1 MTVSKINPVNNYAG
15 DSSVTRFDFDF
26 LIEDE
31 RELLVQHT
39 DSSGI
44 QRTLTLDVDYSIN
57 EVGNKNGSYITFPL
71 VGSEYS
77 VLGTDEVISLS
88 LELDIEQ
95 DKEYAN
101 SSKLNLI
108 TLEWSF
114 DYIVRI
120 LQTMSRKIAR
130 SVKVQE
136 GSTQTADELIEALQE
151 AQINASTSAAAAA
164 ASAQSADTSAT
175 SAQTFADDAE
185 ESYNNTVAKYDE
197 VVVTAEAEKTNIT
210 TLSTQ
215 QQNAITTLS
224 DSALEN
230 ISALGSQ
237 TEGSINTLSS
247 NTLASLSSTA
257 QQQIQN
263 VQALGIFMEG
273 DRLFYYTNGVKK
285 EFRNDFG
292 GIAPMAVKHKDIQ
305 KVSNGFALTWTDPDD
320 SAYQENVYCTW
331 GNTVIVRKVG
341 SYPESPFDGDIV
353 VNETVRN
360 AYAST
365 PYIDEVDNTIDYKY
379 RAFPCSINK
388 VYSVDNKNKF
398 GVWVYA
404 FTELDT
410 ESNPAKRITYLEDNE
425 HFKPNYMDYTNDV
438 FRCEDWKDSPFYSWE
453 YIRPC
458 MLNADGTVLEYLD
471 PNDHS
476 RTIDGAASHISDQ
489 NCGAQAMVE
498 KRKIFK
504 KTVINGEYR
513 TVYFS
518 NEKLDDDYECYPCLR
533 EDGTYNEF
541 YYTPMFHGSLVGS
554 KMMSLGGGRA
564 AMSGKTAQQEIDA
577 ARLNGAGWDTEVW
590 ADIDMELEIFKLL
603 FKNTDSQTVLGQG
616 VLDSSNALSGSGVSG
631 RTIAKG
637 INYGTNSTNFPV
649 KFRYRENFYSYQWQ
663 RFRGL
668 MYINNIPYVKMTKHT
683 GDGSTATDYN
693 ITGSGYIAC
702 NDIPAVTGTSGGYIS
717 ATKSNK
723 YGQFSTVVS
732 GSSSTYLCDGR
743 WFATGTMYPFRGGD
757 SSGGALCGAFCLA
770 STYAASVAGWSVG
783 AALSYKPL

>member
-1 MTVSKINPVNNYAG
+1 MTVSKNNPVNNYTG
-15 DSSVTRFDFDF
+15 DNSVTKFDFDF

-31 RELLVQHT
+31 KELLVQHT
-39 DSSGI
+39 NSSGV
-44 QRTLTLDVDYSIN
+44 QTTLVLDKDYSIN
-57 EVGNKNGSYITFPL
+57 EVGNKNGSYIIFPL
-71 VGSEYS
+71 ENSEYP
-77 VLGTDEVISLS
+77 VLADDEIISLS

-101 SSKLNLI
+101 SSKLNLS
-108 TLEWSF
+108 TLEWSL
-114 DYIVRI
+114 DYIIRI

-136 GSTQTADELIEALQE
+136 GSSQTADELVEALQQ
-151 AQINASTSAAAAA
+151 AQINASTAA
-164 ASAQSADTSAT
+164 ASAAASATNADTSAT
-175 SAQTFADDAE
+175 SAQTFANDAE
-185 ESYNNTVAKYDE
+185 ENYNNTVNKYNE
-197 VVVTAEAEKTNIT
+197 FVIKAEQEKADIE
-210 TLSTQ
+210 TLSNTE
-215 QQNAITTLS
+215 QNAITTLGG
-224 DSALEN
+224 N
-230 ISALGSQ
+230 I
-237 TEGSINTLSS
+237 TNSIDGLKNE
-247 NTLASLSSTA
+247 TLATLNNTA
-257 QQQIQN
+257 QQQILN
-263 VQALGIFMEG
+263 VQALGIFMEN
-273 DRLFYYTNGVKK
+273 DRLFYYDSTGVKK

-438 FRCEDWKDSPFYSWE
+438 FRYEDWKDSPFYSWE

-476 RTIDGAASHISDQ
+476 RTIDGEASHISDQ

-702 NDIPAVTGTSGGYIS
+702 NDIPAITGTSGGYIS

-743 WFATGTMYPFRGGD
+743 WFATGTMYPFRGG
-757 SSGGALCGAFCLA
+757 SSDRGALCGAFCLN
-770 STYAASVAGWSVG
+770 SIHAASAAYWSIG